1 MSCSIVDQRLTGTSW
16 RNLQLVACTMA
27 SKEIIL
33 FAKRLASNEKKI
45 RDRSVRRLR
54 LWLQKRS
61 KEIDFDEIEILKL
74 WRGLFYCMWMS
85 DKPLIQEELADMLA
99 SLLFCF
105 EDVKKWS
112 LFLSSFYN
120 TMCRE
125 WIGIDRLRMDKFY
138 MLMKKMMKQSL
149 VGLLTKDWDESW
161 VKALI
166 TVLSDGPIHP
176 TEFKVLDGIRLY
188 ITEIFLDELL
198 SLDLS
203 KISCDQVVDLLK
215 PFVTLSAEACNH
227 SILNT
232 IDENIYQRLLEE
244 DIKSK
249 LSNYQ
254 DLYSTLEKILFES
267 GSKKE
272 VKPRNRKILYNGS
285 KRFREAK
292 AASIAHDNPS
302 NATEQILEE
311 SSSEDIKTENN
322 LNFSKE
328 IIEPTQVNET
338 DDTAGNVSNTKR
350 KKKKEEAP
358 TTGAKK
364 KKVKKTEVRVGSDTD
379 KQIKP
384 EVLHQQD
391 DEVKDVK
398 MTKRPR
404 KVKTDSNPLIAKAKS
419 LIKFKPKKSPA
430 GTALKL
436 SSGKKK
442 ELEKKGNA
450 QKKKS
455 RTPSPS
461 SGKKVRIMLKK
472 NKTQEFHKDEP
483 AINVS
488 PFRTFNMQT
497 RSKAENF
504 F

>member
-1 MSCSIVDQRLTGTSW
+1 
-16 RNLQLVACTMA
+16 MA

-149 VGLLTKDWDESW
+149 VGLLTKDWDDSW

-350 KKKKEEAP
+350 KKKEEAP

-364 KKVKKTEVRVGSDTD
+364 KKVKKTE
-379 KQIKP
+379 
-384 EVLHQQD
+384 
-391 DEVKDVK
+391 VK